1 MSVWE
6 LLSKSVDV
14 ILISAIAVVMAI
26 LGRLA
31 RLFHEDARGER
42 KLTVRVFLANLP
54 DSIVCAIIALGIT
67 YTAANYF
74 AVPLYAGVALGA
86 ALGHLGIEIVVKRLS
101 SIADTF
107 IKKAPKDVSRMIR
120 KKLAAVPVEKGN
132 WVSFGIICAW
142 LGFVLWQPNYNCA
155 AWFN

>member
-6 LLSKSVDV
+6 LLEKSVDV
-14 ILISAIAVVMAI
+14 ILISAITVVMAI

-42 KLTVRVFLANLP
+42 KLTLRVFLANLP

-101 SIADTF
+101 SVADTF
-107 IKKAPKDVSRMIR
+107 IKKAPKD
-120 KKLAAVPVEKGN
+120 E
-132 WVSFGIICAW
+132 
-142 LGFVLWQPNYNCA
+142 PNDP
-155 AWFN
+155 

>member
-14 ILISAIAVVMAI
+14 ILISFVAVLMAI

-42 KLTVRVFLANLP
+42 KLTMRVFLSNLP

-74 AVPLYAGVALGA
+74 AVPMYAGVALGA
-86 ALGHLGIEIVVKRLS
+86 ALGHLGIEIVVKRLG
-101 SIADTF
+101 SIADGYF
-107 IKKAPKDVSRMIR
+107 KKAPKD
-120 KKLAAVPVEKGN
+120 E
-132 WVSFGIICAW
+132 
-142 LGFVLWQPNYNCA
+142 PNDP
-155 AWFN
+155 

>member
-14 ILISAIAVVMAI
+14 IIISLIAVIMAI

-42 KLTVRVFLANLP
+42 KLTLRVFLANLP

-74 AVPLYAGVALGA
+74 AVPMYAGVALGA

-107 IKKAPKDVSRMIR
+107 IQKGPKGGADDS
-120 KKLAAVPVEKGN
+120 
-132 WVSFGIICAW
+132 
-142 LGFVLWQPNYNCA
+142 
-155 AWFN
+155 